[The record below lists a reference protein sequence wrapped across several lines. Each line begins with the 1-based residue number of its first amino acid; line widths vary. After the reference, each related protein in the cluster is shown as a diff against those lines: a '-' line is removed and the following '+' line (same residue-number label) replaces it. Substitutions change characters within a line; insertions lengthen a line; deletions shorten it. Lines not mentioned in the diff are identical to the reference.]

1 MNRNY
6 RGLFQHWEIAIVVKL
21 VREFQLRWRALALEP
36 TEDLLQ
42 DCLIHW
48 LAVRRDTDPARRITR
63 NAFMARVVR
72 NKLMDMVRER
82 ESEKRRVNYDA
93 VSLDD
98 PASYKDD
105 GEVSFDRLDETFE
118 QRQSGEDDI
127 VEQEVRV
134 DLLDAIQRLTPL
146 QQRLCLLLVYHDL
159 TPKEVGRR
167 LRMSP
172 DAISEELTRIR
183 QVFAQLGLGD
193 YLRR

>member
-134 DLLDAIQRLTPL
+134 DLLDAIRRLTPL